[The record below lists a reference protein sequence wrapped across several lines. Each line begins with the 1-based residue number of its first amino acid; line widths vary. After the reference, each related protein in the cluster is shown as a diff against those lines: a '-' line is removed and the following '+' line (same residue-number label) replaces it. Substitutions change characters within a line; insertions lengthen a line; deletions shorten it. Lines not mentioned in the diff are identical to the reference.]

1 MPEEPTL
8 STLQSRLHE
17 ALATADKDL
26 ADIYLAMLNA
36 LHHIEL
42 PDRHAVIA
50 YEARELMNQAPLRLA
65 VPSTKSP
72 KKPETLTALV
82 NDLDKHFRKFE
93 QRKEQSTSPA
103 PGSLDPAEDFLEYV
117 KDWLDRTKAA
127 HPAKR
132 RQVRYLVQHLDPS
145 HSAPHAKRFEL
156 IFDRWNGLEH
166 FFNGLL
172 HHRKTANEADL
183 QQAIGELEDFLI
195 QRICPTP
202 FASQKDLESYAQKE
216 PYSLSSENVDKLL
229 DLLAALDAN
238 YRFFFASLLSPSW
251 ISFLKA
257 EGFFKDPI
265 PIEEHEGQILAL
277 DWPELRYVERI
288 TPQAPDKAVEVALE
302 ISRKRPDN
310 PRVHDALLGIAEKL
324 FPAAPGHAKK
334 LLNEELEWTKEQ
346 PYLHYFLPEKLLK
359 VGISAAYSKC
369 SPTAVRVSRALL
381 GLEVSPS
388 VAAQLSEENWIR
400 MGQWDFHEILKNAV
414 KDLLP
419 LLHGPSQME
428 FLRALFDLFDLFLKR
443 QLEDTPNTLTGRV
456 LLMWRPAIDDHS
468 QNDPNS
474 MASWVIEAIRD
485 VAEFMI
491 ASHGEPVLSVL
502 EGRGSDTLRRIGIFL
517 RQLHPEVDPDG
528 TAALMSNPDALRNIT
543 LRHELFQL
551 LEHSFRTTVE
561 STQEAYF
568 EFVTNLAKPREKQL
582 YLWPIREFLPP
593 SWAETFVQL
602 ENQLGPLD
610 HPDFPVY
617 HETVWVGP
625 TSPYSANDMLRMS
638 PEQLVVAL
646 NAWRFTGGWREPEP
660 EGLARELANLAAR
673 DATRLSAGAEAFESL
688 TQQTYVRGVAGG
700 LAKAVKAKQPIS
712 WEPVLHFCKWAVD
725 QPRGKGPEGSS
736 LEAFDKTWGPARKQI
751 ARLLGYGVQK
761 SSVEIPFKLR
771 ENVWSV
777 LAELVTDVDPTEED
791 EKARAE
797 YTDPSTIAINT
808 VRGVALN
815 TVLSYAL
822 WVVRHTTVQN
832 RSWNS
837 FGLEKVRKALENRL
851 ASDSSAAVHSV
862 FGKWFS
868 YLFWLDE
875 AWTRTNVDRIFPQTS
890 SSERLWDA
898 AWEAYLVFGGP
909 IYLDSFDLLR
919 PSYERAQAKLG
930 LERPSEKR
938 IGDPGERL
946 GGHLMLFFREGVL
959 KKGDSLLLSFFKRAE
974 PKLRYSVLIDAVRQL
989 QKIPEERRGAVV
1001 KRLRQLWEWRCT
1013 ATIDDKYVEHH
1024 ELSAFSWWFLKD
1036 DFPPEWR
1043 LAELTRIQQERVKL
1057 ELDGRVLEKLVELS
1071 VDHLAKVLD
1080 CLDAIVRNPNNR
1092 HWGIYKDHVKEILRV
1107 ALDTTDTDVRRKAG
1121 DLVNYIGSLG
1131 FGSFRGLLS
1140 K

>member
-1 MPEEPTL
+1 MSDEPTL
-8 STLQSRLHE
+8 SGMQRRLRE
-17 ALATADKDL
+17 ALAIADKAL
-26 ADIYLAMLNA
+26 ADIYLAMIYA

-42 PDRHAVIA
+42 PDRHAIIA
-50 YEARELMNQAPLRLA
+50 YEARELINQAPLRLA
-65 VPSTKSP
+65 LPSAKSP
-72 KKPETLTALV
+72 KKPEALAALV
-82 NDLDKHFRKFE
+82 NDLDKHFMEFE
-93 QRKEQSTSPA
+93 QRTEQPTSPT

-117 KDWLDRTKAA
+117 KNWLDRVKAM
-127 HPAKR
+127 HPNKR

-145 HSAPHAKRFEL
+145 HSAPNAKRSEL
-156 IFDRWNGLEH
+156 IFDRWNRLEH

-172 HHRKTANEADL
+172 HHSKTVTEAEL
-183 QQAIGELEDFLI
+183 QQEIDELESFLI
-195 QRICPTP
+195 QRICPTT
-202 FASQKDLESYAQKE
+202 FASQKDLESYAQQNSS
-216 PYSLSSENVDKLL
+216 SLNSEDVDKLL
-229 DLLAALDAN
+229 GLLEPLDTN
-238 YRFFFASLLSPSW
+238 HRFFLGSLSSPSW

-265 PIEEHEGQILAL
+265 SIEENQGQMLAL
-277 DWPELRYVERI
+277 DWPELRYVERV
-288 TPQAPDKAVEVALE
+288 TPQAPEEAVEVALE

-324 FPAAPGHAKK
+324 FPADPRHAKK
-334 LLNEELEWTKEQ
+334 LLNEELEWIKEQ
-346 PYLHYFLPEKLLK
+346 PHLYYLLPKKLLK
-359 VGISAAYSKC
+359 VGISAACSKC
-369 SPTAVRVSRALL
+369 SGTAVCVSRALL
-381 GLEVSPS
+381 GLEVSPQ
-388 VAAQLSEENWIR
+388 VETQLSEDSWIR
-400 MGQWDFHEILKNAV
+400 MEQWDFHEILKDAV
-414 KDLLP
+414 EDLLP
-419 LLHGPSQME
+419 VLHEPTQLE
-428 FLRALFDLFDLFLKR
+428 FLRALLDLFDLFLKR
-443 QLEDTPNTLTGRV
+443 QLEDTPDMLAGHV
-456 LLMWRPAIDDHS
+456 LLMWRPAIEDHP

-485 VAEFMI
+485 AAQFMI
-491 ASHGEPVLSVL
+491 PSHGQTVLSVL
-502 EGRGSDTLRRIGIFL
+502 EEHGSDTLGRIAIFL
-517 RQLHPEVDPDG
+517 RQLHLELDPEG

-543 LRHELFQL
+543 MRHELFQL
-551 LEHSFRTTVE
+551 LEHSFGTTAE
-561 STQEAYF
+561 STQKAYF
-568 EFVTNLAKPREKQL
+568 EFVTNLADPREKQL
-582 YLWPIREFLPP
+582 YLWPIQEFLPP
-593 SWAETFVQL
+593 SWKETFLQL
-602 ENQLGPLD
+602 EKQLGPLN
-610 HPDFPVY
+610 HPDLPGY

-625 TSPYSANDMLRMS
+625 TSPYSADEMLTMS
-638 PEQLVVAL
+638 PEELVVAL

-688 TQQTYVRGVAGG
+688 TQQTYVRGIAGG

-725 QPRGKGPEGSS
+725 QPRGEGPEGSG
-736 LEAFDKTWGPARKQI
+736 LESFDKTWGPARKQI

-761 SSVEIPFKLR
+761 SSAEIPFKLR

-822 WVVRHTTVQN
+822 WVVQHTKRQD

-837 FGLEKVRKALENRL
+837 FGLEKVRKVLENRL

-875 AWTRTNVDRIFPQTS
+875 AWTRTNVDRIFPQTC

-898 AWEAYLVFGGP
+898 AWEAYLVFGST

-938 IGDPGERL
+938 IGNPEERL

-959 KKGDSLLLSFFKRAE
+959 KKGDPLLLSFFKRAE
-974 PKLRYSVLIDAVRQL
+974 PKLRYSVMIDAVRQL

-1043 LAELTRIQQERVKL
+1043 LAELTKIQRVRVKL
-1057 ELDGRVLEKLVELS
+1057 ELDGRVLDKLVELS

-1092 HWGIYKDHVKEILRV
+1092 HWEIYKDHVKEILRV

-1131 FGSFRGLLS
+1131 YGSFRDLLS
-1140 K
+1140 E

>member
-50 YEARELMNQAPLRLA
+50 YEARELMNQAPLQFGL
-65 VPSTKSP
+65 PSAKSP
-72 KKPETLTALV
+72 KKPESLAALV
-82 NDLDKHFRKFE
+82 NDLDKHFMEFE
-93 QRKEQSTSPA
+93 QRKEQSNSPA

-117 KDWLDRTKAA
+117 KNWLDRTKAA

-132 RQVRYLVQHLDPS
+132 RQVRYLVKHLDPS

-156 IFDRWNGLEH
+156 IFNRWNRLES
-166 FFNGLL
+166 FFNSLL
-172 HHRKTANEADL
+172 HHRNTVTEAEL
-183 QQAIGELEDFLI
+183 QQEIDGLESFLS

-202 FASQKDLESYAQKE
+202 FAAQKDLEYYAQQD
-216 PYSLSSENVDKLL
+216 PSSLSSEDVDKLL
-229 DLLAALDAN
+229 RLLAALDTN
-238 YRFFFASLLSPSW
+238 HRFFFASLFSPSW
-251 ISFLKA
+251 ISFLDA
-257 EGFFKDPI
+257 EGFFNDPI
-265 PIEEHEGQILAL
+265 PIEEDQGQMLAP
-277 DWPELRYVERI
+277 DWPELRYVERV
-288 TPQAPDKAVEVALE
+288 TPQAPEEAAEVALE

-310 PRVHDALLGIAEKL
+310 PRLHDALLGIVEKL
-324 FPAAPGHAKK
+324 FPADPQHAKK
-334 LLNEELEWTKEQ
+334 LLKEELEWIKEQ
-346 PYLHYFLPEKLLK
+346 PRLHYLIPEKLLK
-359 VGISAAYSKC
+359 IGISAARSKC
-369 SPTAVRVSRALL
+369 FSTAIRVSRVLL
-381 GLEVSPS
+381 GLEVSPQ
-388 VAAQLSEENWIR
+388 VETELSEDNWMR
-400 MGQWDFHEILKNAV
+400 VEQWSFHEILKNAAE
-414 KDLLP
+414 DFLP
-419 LLHGPSQME
+419 LLDEPTQLE
-428 FLRALFDLFDLFLKR
+428 FLRALLDLFDLSLRR
-443 QLEDTPNTLTGRV
+443 QLEDTPNTLAGRV
-456 LLMWRPAIDDHS
+456 LLMWRPAIEDHP

-474 MASWVIEAIRD
+474 ITSWIIEAIRD
-485 VAEFMI
+485 AAQFLI
-491 ASHGEPVLSVL
+491 PSHGQTVLSTL
-502 EGRGSDTLRRIGIFL
+502 EKRGSDTLGRIAIFL

-528 TAALMSNPDALRNIT
+528 TAALMTNPDALRNVI

-551 LEHSFRTTVE
+551 LEHNFVTTAE
-561 STQEAYF
+561 STQKAYF
-568 EFVTNLAKPREKQL
+568 EFVTNLADSRAKQL
-582 YLWPIREFLPP
+582 YLWPLREFLPP
-593 SWAETFVQL
+593 SWAETFAQL
-602 ENQLGPLD
+602 EKQLGPLD

-617 HETVWVGP
+617 HEEVWVGP
-625 TSPYSANDMLRMS
+625 TSPYSADEMLRMS
-638 PEQLVVAL
+638 PERLVVAL
-646 NAWRFTGGWREPEP
+646 NAWRFTGEWREPEP
-660 EGLARELANLAAR
+660 EGLARELTNLVAR

-688 TQQTYVRGVAGG
+688 TQQTYVRGIAGG
-700 LAKAVKAKQPIS
+700 LAKAVKAKEPIS
-712 WEPVLHFCKWAVD
+712 WDPVLHFCKWAVD
-725 QPRGKGPEGSS
+725 QPRGEGPEGSG
-736 LEAFDKTWGPARKQI
+736 LELFDKTWGPARKQI
-751 ARLLGYGVQK
+751 ARLLGYGVQE
-761 SSVEIPFKLR
+761 SSAEIPFKLR
-771 ENVWSV
+771 ENVWSILV
-777 LAELVTDVDPTEED
+777 KLVTDVDPTEED

-822 WVVRHTTVQN
+822 WVVRHTTVRN

-875 AWTRTNVDRIFPQTS
+875 AWTRTNVDRIFPQGEST
-890 SSERLWDA
+890 EKLWHA
-898 AWEAYLVFGGP
+898 SWEAYLVFGST

-919 PSYERAQAKLG
+919 PSYERGADELG
-930 LERPSEKR
+930 REHPDRKR
-938 IGDPGERL
+938 LVNPDERL

-959 KKGDSLLLSFFKRAE
+959 KKGDPLLLSFFKRAE
-974 PKLRYSVLIDAVRQL
+974 PKLRYSVMVDAVRQL
-989 QKIPEERRGAVV
+989 QKVPEERRGAVV

-1013 ATIDDKYVEHH
+1013 ATIDDKYVEYH

-1036 DFPPEWR
+1036 DFSPEWR
-1043 LAELTRIQQERVKL
+1043 LAELTRIQRERVKL

-1071 VDHLAKVLD
+1071 VNHLAKVLD

-1107 ALDTTDTDVRRKAG
+1107 ALDTTDTDVSRKAS

-1140 K
+1140 E